1 MKNMNQG
8 FCTERLLHGGDY
20 NPEQWLDRPD
30 ILKQDVEYFKK
41 AGINTVSLGMFSW
54 TSLEPEEGNI
64 QIKWLEDVINRL
76 YENGISTI
84 LATPSGARP
93 KWLADKYPEVL
104 RVDGERRRALFGG
117 RHDHC
122 YTSPVYRQKVKQIN
136 TQLVK
141 HLGGHPG
148 VILWH
153 ISNEYGGECH
163 CPLCQEEF
171 RKWLKE
177 QYGTIGRLNDCWC
190 TTFWSH
196 TYQSFDQ
203 VESPSPIGE
212 MDLHGLNLD
221 WKRFVTDRTVDFL
234 RFEIQTIREAGNEKP
249 VTTNFMY
256 DFLGLNYRKFK
267 DDLDVICWDNYPAW
281 HKKAESQTAL
291 DCGFQHD
298 FMRSV
303 KHKPFLLMESCPG
316 ATNWQPVSKTRRPG
330 MIALSSLQAVAH
342 GSDSVLYFQLRQ
354 SRGASEKFHGAVI
367 DHYGGD
373 DTRVFREVS
382 DLGRTLKKIREVAGA
397 SMRKEAAILC
407 DTESRWAMED
417 AKGPRNEKLPFQ
429 DVVLGL
435 YGAVRS
441 FGVHTDVIDMEDSL
455 DGYKLVIAPMLYL
468 FRKKIQEKLADFVKQ
483 GGTLI
488 MTFWSGVVDEHDR
501 CFLGPAPGGL
511 TDVLGLRFAE
521 IDGLYDGESNRL
533 VPVAPVRGQGIE
545 EEKNCRSGNGQSGQC
560 RSYSCHSLCELVRLS
575 TAMPLMVYGEDFYA
589 GEPAF
594 TCNTYGLG
602 KAYYLCT
609 APEPSFYR
617 DLMADVIPELFPER
631 PVESVPE
638 GLEVTVRDKEDAS
651 YLFLQN
657 FNREPVDVEVTWEF
671 EECLCGE
678 FSAGKGGRGTVKA
691 FDTVVLKR
699 SGATLKK

>member
-1 MKNMNQG
+1 MESTWNPKNAAGLEIEREGEKTHMNQV
-8 FCTERLLHGGDY
+8 FSTDRLLHGGDY
-20 NPEQWLDRPD
+20 NPEQWLDRLE

-54 TSLEPEEGNI
+54 TSLEPEEGNY
-64 QIKWLEDVINRL
+64 QLQWLEDVVDRL
-76 YENGISTI
+76 YKNGISTI

-104 RVDGERRRALFGG
+104 RVDGQRRRALFGG
-117 RHDHC
+117 RHNHC
-122 YTSPVYRQKVKQIN
+122 YTSLVYRQKVRQIN
-136 TQLVK
+136 TQLAR
-141 HLGGHPG
+141 HLGNHPG

-163 CPLCQEEF
+163 CPLCQEKF
-171 RKWLKE
+171 RQWLE
-177 QYGTIGRLNDCWC
+177 EAYGTIDRLNDCWY

-234 RFEIQTIREAGNEKP
+234 RFEIETIREAGNEKP

-256 DFLGLNYRKFK
+256 DYLGLNYRKFK
-267 DDLDVICWDNYPAW
+267 DDLDVVCWDNYPTW
-281 HKKAESQTAL
+281 HKKAEFYTAL

-303 KHKPFLLMESCPG
+303 KHRPFLLMESSPA
-316 ATNWQPVSKTRRPG
+316 ATNWQPVSKARRPG
-330 MIALSSLQAVAH
+330 MTALSSLQAVAH

-367 DHYGGD
+367 DHYGGE
-373 DTRVFREVS
+373 DTRVFREIS
-382 DLGRTLKKIREVAGA
+382 DLGRTLETLKEVAGA
-397 SMRKEAAILC
+397 SMRKQAAILS

-417 AKGPRNEKLPFQ
+417 AKGPRNEKLPYK
-429 DVVLGL
+429 DVILGF

-441 FGVHTDVIDMEDSL
+441 FGVQTDVIDMEDSL

-468 FRKKIQEKLADFVKQ
+468 FRSNIQKKLSDFVYQ

-488 MTFWSGVVDEHDR
+488 MTFWSGVVDEYDR
-501 CFLGPAPGGL
+501 CFLGPTPGGL
-511 TDVLGLRFAE
+511 TDVLGLRFEE
-521 IDGLYDGESNRL
+521 IDGLYDGESNSL
-533 VPVAPVRGQGIE
+533 VSVEG
-545 EEKNCRSGNGQSGQC
+545 KHT
-560 RSYSCHSLCELVRLS
+560 YSCHSLCELVRLT
-575 TAMPLMVYGEDFYA
+575 TARPLMVYGEDFYT
-589 GEPAF
+589 GEPAV
-594 TCNTYGLG
+594 TCNVYGLG

-609 APEPSFYR
+609 APEYGFYKE
-617 DLMADVIPELFPER
+617 LMERIIPDLFPER

-638 GLEVTVRDKEDAS
+638 GLEVTVREKKDAS

-657 FNREPVDVEVTWEF
+657 FNREPVEVKVAEGF
-671 EECLCGE
+671 NDCLCGG
-678 FSAGKGGRGTVKA
+678 FSPEESGRGTVKS

-699 SGATLKK
+699 RLE